1 MRVEAQSIFSLNVT
15 SSLDCKV
22 STSTGSLPVI
32 GCSGAAHSCFD
43 FGPDRATDHHCPIP
57 AASMAPEEFAL
68 GLVSEAA
75 SNLIQHLME
84 VRFAKQHSKL
94 IVRKIDLIVTSLN
107 SHVHLLK
114 QKLPAK
120 VYGEALGSLTEK
132 LKEATEYV
140 QSRQK
145 QGGFQTMWDDQETE
159 EELESIRQR
168 LVSSFQM
175 AVFIT
180 VLDVA
185 VEGSQKTEQ
194 FEFRMMELSS
204 AYSVDSG
211 AVSREIRELL
221 RPLVIGKRKQDEKL
235 EEIFALVKDL
245 ERSEG
250 NEDAERFFN
259 VVLQSI
265 ESLTLIQ
272 ENAVD
277 IVITEDDVDEFY
289 DPITCELMCDPVKG
303 SDGRTYDRW
312 TIIDNDIT
320 QSPFD
325 PRNDRPFEILCD
337 DINVRGRLF
346 KKFHATGVETKF
358 RERRQAYRNQ
368 AFQLTKDGHDAE
380 ALIALENVLKW
391 AYNDKVCQELRDA
404 IAPRVNRQLAK
415 PIQKTSSSAHLE
427 KVKQRVQWETLQD
440 HLVRIEEDMTTK
452 GKSIPDQLL
461 ESLIRL
467 LPEKTIKSEGVQ
479 YEVVRAFALLCQYPS
494 NWKKVAAYP
503 GALKKLVSLLLP
515 DVPRSLLY
523 EAVRAFRSLTGAPEN
538 RLKLATYPGAVDNL
552 MELMAEGSGISEN
565 IQVHV
570 IAAFLNLTVAQ
581 ETGTGI
587 ISCPSVLARLVDLL
601 TRDVAASIQAE
612 AAKAFRNLAAEPE
625 NMAKMA
631 AYPGA
636 LHAIVRLMAKEVPVA
651 IQFEAVTGF
660 YYLTWSDSKTRKML
674 LDFPGALER
683 LVDLLSS
690 DVPLRVQSEA
700 AKALQ
705 NLSSSA
711 SNISKV
717 VAHPGAFQGL
727 VELLS
732 RQEQVSESLQL
743 PATVT
748 LSNIL
753 TAEDH
758 YEKLITFPG
767 ALDTLLRLLGKDIP
781 ISVQVEAVKALRTLS
796 SAPQNLTMI
805 FTHPLSL
812 PGLVSMLSPDALE
825 EAQLYAATTF
835 ANLALAEKYRSPIVS
850 LPGFLERMVKLLSAD
865 VPPGLQIEAS
875 KCLVNVC
882 LENEKNKVKIAN
894 FPGALEKL
902 VGLLSIE
909 VPEVQF
915 QVARVYAVLA
925 TAEKNKKKLAS
936 YPGALKKLE
945 ELLAENINDELHF
958 RAQRALNILTTDP
971 EKSDK
976 KWWNKLVKN

>member
-1 MRVEAQSIFSLNVT
+1 
-15 SSLDCKV
+15 
-22 STSTGSLPVI
+22 
-32 GCSGAAHSCFD
+32 
-43 FGPDRATDHHCPIP
+43 
-57 AASMAPEEFAL
+57 MAPEEFAV
-68 GLVSEAA
+68 GLVSEAT
-75 SNLIQHLME
+75 SNLIHYLME
-84 VRFAKQHSKL
+84 VRFAKQHNKI
-94 IVRKIDLIVTSLN
+94 IVRKIDLIVTTLN
-107 SHVHLLK
+107 SNVLLLK
-114 QKLPAK
+114 QKLPVK
-120 VYGEALGSLTEK
+120 VYGDALGSLTEK
-132 LKEATEYV
+132 LKEATDFV

-145 QGGFQTMWDDQETE
+145 QGSFQTMWDDQETE
-159 EELESIRQR
+159 EELESMRQR
-168 LVSSFQM
+168 LVSAYQM

-180 VLDVA
+180 ILDVA
-185 VEGSQKTEQ
+185 VDGNRRTNQ
-194 FEFRMMELSS
+194 FQYRMMELSS
-204 AYSVDSG
+204 AYSVDSK
-211 AVSREIRELL
+211 AVGREVRELL
-221 RPLVIGKRKQDEKL
+221 QPLVMGKRRQDEKL
-235 EEIFALVKDL
+235 EEVFALVKDL
-245 ERSEG
+245 ERSDG

-259 VVLQSI
+259 VVLQNI
-265 ESLTLIQ
+265 ESLTHIQ
-272 ENAVD
+272 ENAMD
-277 IVITEDDVDEFY
+277 LVITEDDVDEFY

-325 PRNDRPFEILCD
+325 PRNDRPFSILCD

-368 AFQLTKDGHDAE
+368 AFQLAKDGHEAE
-380 ALIALENVLKW
+380 ALVALENVLKW

-404 IAPRVNRQLAK
+404 IAPRIEHQAPK
-415 PIQKTSSSAHLE
+415 PQKLTSSAHLE

-440 HLVRIEEDMTTK
+440 HLVRVEEDMTTK
-452 GKSIPDQLL
+452 GKPIPDQLL

-467 LPEKTIKSEGVQ
+467 LPEKVMKSEGVQ
-479 YEVVRAFALLCQYPS
+479 YDVVRAFALLCQYPA
-494 NWKKVAAYP
+494 NWKKVASYP
-503 GALKKLVSLLLP
+503 GALKKLVSLLSRE
-515 DVPRSLLY
+515 VPRSLLY
-523 EAVRAFRSLTGAPEN
+523 EAVRAFRSLTGAQDN
-538 RLKLATYPGAVDNL
+538 RMKLASYPGALENL
-552 MELMAEGSGISEN
+552 MQLLAEGSGVSEN

-570 IAAFLNLTVAQ
+570 IAAFLNLTVAE
-581 ETGTGI
+581 ETGIGI
-587 ISCPSVLARLVDLL
+587 IACPSVLERLVDLL
-601 TRDVAASIQAE
+601 SRDVSASIQSE

-636 LHAIVRLMAKEVPVA
+636 LHGLVRLMSREVPVS
-651 IQFEAVTGF
+651 IQFEAATAF
-660 YYLTWSDSKTRKML
+660 YYLTWSDNNTRVKL
-674 LDFPGALER
+674 LEFPGALER
-683 LVDLLSS
+683 LVGLLST

-705 NLSSSA
+705 NLSCTP
-711 SNISKV
+711 SNISKI

-732 RQEQVSESLQL
+732 EVEQVPESVQL
-743 PATVT
+743 PATIA
-748 LSNIL
+748 LANIV

-767 ALDTLLRLLGKDIP
+767 ALETLVRLLSKDVP
-781 ISVQVEAVKALRTLS
+781 VSVQTEAVKSLRALS

-805 FTHPLSL
+805 FTHPGTL
-812 PGLVSMLSPDALE
+812 PGLVTMLSADALE

-835 ANLALAEKYRSPIVS
+835 ANLALAEKYRAPIVS
-850 LPGFLERMVKLLSAD
+850 FPGFLERIVRLLSPE
-865 VPPGLQIEAS
+865 VPAGLQIEAS

-882 LENEKNKVKIAN
+882 LENEKNKVKIAS

-915 QVARVYAVLA
+915 QGARVYAVLA

-958 RAQRALNILTTDP
+958 RAQRALTILTTEP
-971 EKSDK
+971 EKADK
-976 KWWNKLVKN
+976 RWWTKLVKS

>member
-1 MRVEAQSIFSLNVT
+1 
-15 SSLDCKV
+15 
-22 STSTGSLPVI
+22 
-32 GCSGAAHSCFD
+32 
-43 FGPDRATDHHCPIP
+43 
-57 AASMAPEEFAL
+57 MAPEEFAV
-68 GLVSEAA
+68 GLVSEAT

-84 VRFAKQHSKL
+84 VRLAKQHNKL
-94 IVRKIDLIVTSLN
+94 IVRKIDLIVTTLN

-114 QKLPAK
+114 QKLSVI
-120 VYGEALGSLTEK
+120 VYGDALGSLTEK
-132 LKEATEYV
+132 LKEATEFV
-140 QSRQK
+140 QSRQR
-145 QGGFQTMWDDQETE
+145 QGGFQTIWDDQETE

-175 AVFIT
+175 AIFIT

-185 VEGSQKTEQ
+185 VEGTQKAHQ
-194 FEFRMMELSS
+194 FQFRMMELSS
-204 AYSVDSG
+204 AYSVDSN
-211 AVSREIRELL
+211 AVGREVRELL

-235 EEIFALVKDL
+235 EEVLALVKDL
-245 ERSEG
+245 EHSEG
-250 NEDAERFFN
+250 NEDAERFFS
-259 VVLQSI
+259 VVTQSI

-277 IVITEDDVDEFY
+277 IVITEDDVEEFY

-368 AFQLTKDGHDAE
+368 AFQLAKDGHDAE
-380 ALIALENVLKW
+380 ALVALENVLMW
-391 AYNDKVCQELRDA
+391 AYNDRVCQELRNA
-404 IAPRVNRQLAK
+404 IVPRVDRQLPK
-415 PIQKTSSSAHLE
+415 PPQKTSSYAHLE

-452 GKSIPDQLL
+452 GKAIPDLLL

-467 LPEKTIKSEGVQ
+467 LPEKATKSEGVQ
-479 YEVVRAFALLCQYPS
+479 YEVVRAFALLCQYPA

-552 MELMAEGSGISEN
+552 MQLMAEGSGVSEN
-565 IQVHV
+565 IQIHV
-570 IAAFLNLTVAQ
+570 IASFLNLTVAE
-581 ETGTGI
+581 ETGIGI
-587 ISCPSVLARLVDLL
+587 LTCPSVLERLVDLL
-601 TRDVAASIQAE
+601 TRDVVVNIQAE

-631 AYPGA
+631 TYPGA
-636 LHAIVRLMAKEVPVA
+636 LHAIVRLTAKEVPVE
-651 IQFEAVTGF
+651 IQFEAVTAF
-660 YYLTWSDSKTRKML
+660 YYLTWADDNTREML

-711 SNISKV
+711 SNMSKV
-717 VAHPGAFQGL
+717 VAHPGAFQGIIQ
-727 VELLS
+727 LLS
-732 RQEQVSESLQL
+732 REEVPESVQL

-748 LSNIL
+748 LANIV

-767 ALDTLLRLLGKDIP
+767 ALDTLVKLLGKDIP

-805 FTHPLSL
+805 FTQPLTL
-812 PGLVSMLSPDALE
+812 PGLVSMLSPDSLE
-825 EAQLYAATTF
+825 EGQLYAATTF
-835 ANLALAEKYRSPIVS
+835 ANLALAEKYRSPIVA
-850 LPGFLERMVKLLSAD
+850 LPGFLERTVRLLSPE

-882 LENEKNKVKIAN
+882 LENEKNKVKIAS

-902 VGLLSIE
+902 VGLLSVA

-915 QVARVYAVLA
+915 QGARVYAVLA

-958 RAQRALNILTTDP
+958 RAQRALTILTTEP

-976 KWWNKLVKN
+976 RWWTKLVKSK